1 MGSRGPIP
9 DPRSGRSQTGRNTR
23 AKKPAPARPADASPP
38 AGKLPAPPDVAA
50 VPAALAFWRTVAP
63 ALIAAGRLAPEQTAA
78 FAILCQI
85 HADILALQ
93 EQLAA
98 EGWITATDKGQA
110 ASPVA
115 KLLRDSRRDFV
126 MLARDFGLT
135 AAAAAR
141 LPQDPTD
148 GEEDDEE
155 ARALRTFT
163 GG

>member
-1 MGSRGPIP
+1 LGSRGPIP
-9 DPRSGRSQTGRNTR
+9 DPNSGRSKAGRNTR
-23 AKKPAPARPADASPP
+23 TKKPAPARPADAAPT

-50 VPAALAFWRTVAP
+50 VPAALGFWQAVAP
-63 ALIAAGRLAPEQTAA
+63 SLIDAGRLAPEQTAA

-85 HADILALQ
+85 HADILAHQ

-135 AAAAAR
+135 ASSAAR

-148 GEEDDEE
+148 GEADDEE
-155 ARALRTFT
+155 DRALRAFT